1 MDERRLDALLG
12 QALSDPPP
20 AEVAESVGPWRRAMY
35 LICWGLALN
44 VVTFSFYGFDY
55 LLPFL
60 GTALILLGFRPLRR
74 DGAWFA
80 AGLCLAG
87 LRLGLQ
93 LYALVCGAG
102 ALAPRG
108 FIPVYL
114 PLVTADCFGLFL
126 CLWRG
131 VLGVLRRAGLPGGAP
146 AGALLLLWYALLA
159 GMALTGLGGVH
170 AAIIMLAL
178 LVCIL
183 VSLTRLAHRLD
194 EAGYALRPAAPRLGD
209 AKLLC
214 LLLALGAAALLAGA
228 LFFSR
233 ADTAWAPE
241 PERSA
246 EAAAVAAGLEE
257 LGMPEALLRDL
268 SDEDLLACRGAL
280 RVESA
285 SRGFAVEDGRL
296 RQLRDLRDREGREPE
311 LVLTE
316 AAVKLPGEGERWLVF
331 HHFAWAEGTR
341 FSGTESVQLW
351 TTDSNLDAWDITQPP
366 RGRLL
371 CRGTA
376 SGSRRR
382 PGRSRAARR
391 TRTMNMCSAS
401 PCRRGRGMR
410 AAISATPASSSCRAA
425 PCIPSSTTRAGCPA
439 STSRPRAPGTS
450 ARRACSPGA
459 ALTRCRTSC
468 ISRLDSARRG

>member
-44 VVTFSFYGFDY
+44 VVTFSFYGLDY

-159 GMALTGLGGVH
+159 GMAITGLGGVH

-425 PCIPSSTTRAGCPA
+425 PCIPSATTRTGCPA

-450 ARRACSPGA
+450 ARRACSPRA

>member
-44 VVTFSFYGFDY
+44 VVTFSFYGLDY

-425 PCIPSSTTRAGCPA
+425 PCIPSATTRTGCPA
-439 STSRPRAPGTS
+439 STSRPKAPGTS
-450 ARRACSPGA
+450 ARRACSPRA

>member
-1 MDERRLDALLG
+1 
-12 QALSDPPP
+12 
-20 AEVAESVGPWRRAMY
+20 
-35 LICWGLALN
+35 
-44 VVTFSFYGFDY
+44 
-55 LLPFL
+55 
-60 GTALILLGFRPLRR
+60 
-74 DGAWFA
+74 
-80 AGLCLAG
+80 
-87 LRLGLQ
+87 
-93 LYALVCGAG
+93 
-102 ALAPRG
+102 
-108 FIPVYL
+108 
-114 PLVTADCFGLFL
+114 
-126 CLWRG
+126 
-131 VLGVLRRAGLPGGAP
+131 
-146 AGALLLLWYALLA
+146 
-159 GMALTGLGGVH
+159 
-170 AAIIMLAL
+170 MLAL

-233 ADTAWAPE
+233 ADTDWEPE

-257 LGMPEALLRDL
+257 LGMPEVLLRDL

-316 AAVKLPGEGERWLVF
+316 AAVKLPGEGESWLVF

-351 TTDSNLDAWDITQPP
+351 TTDSNLDAWEITQPP

-371 CRGTA
+371 CTRDGVRLSAEAMEIARGPQDEDYEYVFGF
-376 SGSRRR
+376 SMP
-382 PGRSRAARR
+382 PGA
-391 TRTMNMCSAS
+391 
-401 PCRRGRGMR
+401 GMR

-425 PCIPSSTTRAGCPA
+425 PCIPSATTRTGCPA

-450 ARRACSPGA
+450 ARRACSPRA